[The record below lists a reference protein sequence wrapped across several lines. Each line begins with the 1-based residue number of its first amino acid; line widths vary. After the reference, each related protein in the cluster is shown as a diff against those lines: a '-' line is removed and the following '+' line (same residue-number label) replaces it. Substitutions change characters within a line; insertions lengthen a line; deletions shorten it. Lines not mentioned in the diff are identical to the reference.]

1 VGQVAAPSA
10 AATTRIPADVPAADH
25 EPATSE
31 IPPLANAPRIFRG
44 DDSGTRQIPVQK
56 PQIYRPPQG

>member
-1 VGQVAAPSA
+1 MGQGAGPSA
-10 AATTRIPADVPAADH
+10 AATGRIPAGVPGGDN
-25 EPATSE
+25 EPPTTE

-44 DDSGTRQIPVQK
+44 DDSGTRQMPAQK

>member
-1 VGQVAAPSA
+1 MPSA
-10 AATTRIPADVPAADH
+10 AATTRIPAGVPGADH